1 MMLSIFGDLNFTSL
15 LCYLDDLL
23 VFAPTEE
30 EALGRLRVVFQ
41 KSGPDGGGRLHP
53 SVKKLKSFLGM
64 VFFYQSFIP
73 GCSAIAKPLFALT
86 AGMKRKDGPGGG
98 WHVRKLTTADWSPA
112 YNNPLTHILT
122 KPKLDAYEQRWVAKL
137 SSYNFDLK
145 YIPGPRNIVADA
157 LSRDPFA
164 LFCQQASHSGAL
176 QWSNAR
182 SRQYGN

>member
-30 EALGRLRVVFQ
+30 EALGRLRVVFRRWMPFLTCQ
-41 KSGPDGGGRLHP
+41 ERPDGGGRFAPP

-86 AGMKRKDGPGGG
+86 AGMKRKDGPGRG
-98 WHVRKLTTADWSPA
+98 LACSEADHCRLEP
-112 YNNPLTHILT
+112 
-122 KPKLDAYEQRWVAKL
+122 
-137 SSYNFDLK
+137 
-145 YIPGPRNIVADA
+145 
-157 LSRDPFA
+157 
-164 LFCQQASHSGAL
+164 CM
-176 QWSNAR
+176 
-182 SRQYGN
+182 